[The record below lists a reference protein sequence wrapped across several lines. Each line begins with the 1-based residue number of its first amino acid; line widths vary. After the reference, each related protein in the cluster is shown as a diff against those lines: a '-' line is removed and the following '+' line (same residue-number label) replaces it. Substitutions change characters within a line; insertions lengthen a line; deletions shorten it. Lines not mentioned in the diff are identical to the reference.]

1 MTQQP
6 NRWRAW
12 WLAPVALVA
21 LAACGGGD
29 SADGAVEESVHAP
42 GTDSAL
48 RPANEVRGEL
58 AQQGVIGGDFV
69 EIIDGQ
75 DQVLHVRII
84 DVKELQMEDGTYYED
99 LDPLVATVRIENR
112 SSTDSDGLNFGLACD
127 NVEGVTIFGDT
138 TLDSYGQDLPAG
150 SFVEGTMP
158 LARPFGCE
166 GARITATYPI
176 TYDGDD
182 TTLSTGSWPL
192 T

>member
-1 MTQQP
+1 MTQHP
-6 NRWRAW
+6 DRWRAR

-29 SADGAVEESVHAP
+29 SADGTAEVSVQAP
-42 GTDSAL
+42 GADSAL

-58 AQQGVIGGDFV
+58 AQQGVIGGGFV
-69 EIIDGQ
+69 QIIDGQ
-75 DQVLHVRII
+75 DQALHVRIT

-112 SSTDSDGLNFGLACD
+112 TSTDSEGLNFGLECD
-127 NVEGVTIFGDT
+127 NVEGGTIFEDT
-138 TLDSYGQDLPAG
+138 SLDSHGQDLPAG

-166 GARITATYPI
+166 GARIAATYPI
-176 TYDGDD
+176 TFDGDD

>member
-1 MTQQP
+1 MAQ
-6 NRWRAW
+6 WRK
-12 WLAPVALVA
+12 VVQ
-21 LAACGGGD
+21 
-29 SADGAVEESVHAP
+29 VP

-58 AQQGVIGGDFV
+58 AQQGMIGGDFV

-84 DVKELQMEDGTYYED
+84 DVKELQKEDGTYYED
-99 LDPLVATVRIENR
+99 LDPLVASVRIENR
-112 SSTDSDGLNFGLACD
+112 SSTDSEGLTFGLECD
-127 NVEGVTIFGDT
+127 NVEGVSIFEDT
-138 TLDSYGQDLPAG
+138 TLDADGQDLPAG

-166 GARITATYPI
+166 GARIAATYFM